1 MKTGLKYLGCIGLI
15 FCLASAGC
23 GTVTT
28 TQTTTTTTTTT
39 ITPTP
44 VTVTNT
50 TTVTVTQSPSGQ
62 QPVQVV
68 SVAST
73 YKPGD
78 TINPGGPQ
86 IIMTLKNISNEPI
99 VSLKV
104 LLYEPGGFNSPWTF
118 NFNASPA
125 SPLLPGQSIDT
136 TQIMIAGG
144 WGGGI
149 SYSLTVSGTLQN
161 GTTFSYSWVPI

>member
-1 MKTGLKYLGCIGLI
+1 MKNLKVVFKLGSFVGILL
-15 FCLASAGC
+15 CLVSAGC
-23 GTVTT
+23 STVTS

-39 ITPTP
+39 ITPAQI
-44 VTVTNT
+44 TVTNT
-50 TTVTVTQSPSGQ
+50 TTVTVTQLPSSE

-68 SVAST
+68 SVSET
-73 YKPGD
+73 D
-78 TINPGGPQ
+78 FINPGGPQ
-86 IIMTLKNISNEPI
+86 IIMTLKNNSDEPI
-99 VSLKV
+99 ISLKV
-104 LLYEPGGFNSPWTF
+104 LLSEPGGFNSPWTF

-136 TQIMIAGG
+136 TQIMIGGG

-161 GTTFSYSWVPI
+161 GTAFSFDWVPVN